1 MSQTVYM
8 NIGNCNRY
16 PVFCLVKRVCMG
28 LFLLR
33 TGTSEAYSCF
43 ISRTSSLVPLS
54 IGGSTKP
61 MCNTNDVFLIV
72 LALRVTI
79 RAKKHSTAKAKCCL
93 NGFIDVHLRPVL
105 LFTAPFLRLLIL
117 CSQNPKKQK
126 IKRFLLFTNTVSRR
140 EVGRKRR

>member
-1 MSQTVYM
+1 M
-8 NIGNCNRY
+8 NIINCNRY
-16 PVFCLVKRVCMG
+16 PVFYPAKRVCMG

-43 ISRTSSLVPLS
+43 ILRTSSFVPLS
-54 IGGSTKP
+54 LVARPSHCAIQTTYSSLSWPYGSQSG
-61 MCNTNDVFLIV
+61 L
-72 LALRVTI
+72 
-79 RAKKHSTAKAKCCL
+79 KKHSTEKAKCCL